1 MREDTFEILKS
12 AVNIARNRQVEKL
25 SDLKEKLLKLY
36 PNKQAGIEE
45 AIKFWA
51 ARVSQP
57 T

>member
-1 MREDTFEILKS
+1 VREDTFEILKS